1 MAASCLFLA
10 AKTEDQPRKL
20 EHVIRISQV
29 LLNKESSSQPL
40 DTKSKV

>member
-10 AKTEDQPRKL
+10 AKAEDQPRKL

-29 LLNKESSSQPL
+29 LLNKESSLQPL